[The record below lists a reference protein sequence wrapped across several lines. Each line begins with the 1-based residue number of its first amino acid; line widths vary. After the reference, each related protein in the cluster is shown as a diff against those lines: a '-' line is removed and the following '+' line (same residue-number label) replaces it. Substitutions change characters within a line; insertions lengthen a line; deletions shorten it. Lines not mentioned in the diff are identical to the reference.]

1 MSSTA
6 SAYHSETHGVVVR
19 VRPAYLE
26 AQSDPEG
33 GRWVWAYRV
42 TIENRRPDLVQL
54 VARRWII
61 TDAAGR
67 VEEVAGPGVVGE
79 TPVIGPGDKYQ
90 YASGCPLG
98 TPSGSMH
105 GVYHMTDAQGRAFEV
120 EIPHFS
126 LDVPG
131 ARRVLN

>member
-1 MSSTA
+1 MTRPA
-6 SAYHSETHGVVVR
+6 AYHSETAGVVVR
-19 VRPAYLE
+19 VRPTYLE

-33 GRWVWAYRV
+33 GRWLWAYRV
-42 TIENRRPDLVQL
+42 TIENRREDIVQL

-61 TDAAGR
+61 TDAVGR
-67 VEEVAGPGVVGE
+67 TEEVRGPGVVGE
-79 TPVIGPGDKYQ
+79 TPVIGPGDKYE

-98 TPSGSMH
+98 TPSGSMR
-105 GVYHMTDAQGRAFEV
+105 GAYQMADSKGRAFEV

-126 LDVPG
+126 LDVPD